1 MLALYRRSAAVR
13 GAVLSLA
20 YLLGGLALGFPTV
33 GVVSSVAPR
42 LADALEPWLFF
53 VVMAVVCGAAGAAW
67 ARHLAGGRGRTLALL
82 AGGAIGYG
90 LSAPATLWG
99 LTFAE
104 TTLLER
110 AQAGQAFPMHVVFG
124 AIFTAGA
131 FCVVLASSLLLTLGA
146 GLGARAWRVALRCA
160 LLGAGSFLAVDA
172 AMDLAGFR
180 VGAPGAEKRF
190 TMLVV
195 LALGLLVATT
205 LAGAALGRALHARGA
220 AASDQPAARLVS
232 VA

>member
-1 MLALYRRSAAVR
+1 MLALYRRSAALR

-33 GVVSSVAPR
+33 GLVSNVAPR
-42 LADALEPWLFF
+42 FAEALEPWLFF

-67 ARHLAGGRGRTLALL
+67 ARHLAGARGRTLALL
-82 AGGAIGYG
+82 AGGALGYG

-104 TTLLER
+104 TALLER

-131 FCVVLASSLLLTLGA
+131 FCVVLASSLLLALGA
-146 GLGARAWRVALRCA
+146 GLAARAWRVALRCA
-160 LLGAGSFLAVDA
+160 LLGAGSFLAVDV

-180 VGAPGAEKRF
+180 VGAPGAERRF

-195 LALGLLVATT
+195 LAVGLLVATT
-205 LAGAALGRALHARGA
+205 LAGALLGRALDLRGRAGRDESETRTVVA
-220 AASDQPAARLVS
+220 A
-232 VA
+232 